1 MSTDPS
7 ITNARIDDDGKKL
20 RLTVEVEN
28 PSTRTL
34 HLYRTLR
41 AVRYDRA
48 SRRLEVQLSDRGL
61 EEPLHLG
68 NFIFPRFTSV
78 DPGGRTRFTI
88 PVPRVITRV
97 KPGQVDVRTPEIEAL
112 PAHEA
117 AIIDIEIAWSGTPFY
132 RDPRPGRGP
141 RAMLVAWAQGYATFR
156 LDRSTGHGVPGGAP
170 GMGEATPASTTEDPA
185 GGDGAPRG
193 KRSKRRPKG

>member
-1 MSTDPS
+1 MSNELR
-7 ITNARIDDDGKKL
+7 IGNARIDDDGSKL
-20 RLTVEVEN
+20 HLTVEVEN
-28 PSTRTL
+28 PSSRTL

-41 AVRYDRA
+41 ALRYDPA

-61 EEPLHLG
+61 EEPLMLG

-78 DPGGRTRFTI
+78 DPHGRTSFTV

-97 KPGQVDVRTPEIEAL
+97 RPGQVDVRTPEIEAL

-117 AIIDIEIAWSGTPFY
+117 QLVDIEIAWSGTPFY
-132 RDPRPGRGP
+132 RDPRPNRGP

-156 LDRSTGHGVPGGAP
+156 LDRSTGQAAPGGAP
-170 GMGEATPASTTEDPA
+170 GMGGAPPGVTDDPPSGGGATPS
-185 GGDGAPRG
+185 R
-193 KRSKRRPKG
+193 KRARRRPRA

>member
-1 MSTDPS
+1 MSTEPS
-7 ITNARIDDDGKKL
+7 ITHARVDDGKKL

-28 PSTRTL
+28 PSARTL

-61 EEPLHLG
+61 DEPLLLG

-117 AIIDIEIAWSGTPFY
+117 VIVDIEIAWSGTPFY

-141 RAMLVAWAQGYATFR
+141 RAMLVAWAQGYATLR
-156 LDRSTGHGVPGGAP
+156 LDRSTGQGVPGRAP
-170 GMGEATPASTTEDPA
+170 GPGGATSPIAGGDPA
-185 GGDGAPRG
+185 GGDGPPRRKRG
-193 KRSKRRPKG
+193 KRRREG